1 MSFGAIAD
9 DYDRLRPGPPD
20 AAVDWLLPLNCE
32 VAVDLGAGTGLLT
45 RQLARRVTRVVA
57 IEPDDRM
64 GAVLRAR
71 SPGVE
76 VIPGKAEDIPLPDAS
91 ADGVF
96 VSSAWHW
103 MDPDLAVPEIGRV
116 LRDGGR
122 FGVIW
127 AGRDHQAGWLREIG
141 GLRDPVSA
149 DPAGQGGTDA
159 HGQGGTGAH
168 GQGGDRRRSR
178 HHDVTLPVT
187 GLFTNMETTSF
198 GFTRAMTISGIIDM
212 LATYSGFITAS
223 PEDRA
228 AALDRARTALTQR
241 FDGASEIDVP
251 MRASCWRADRTD
263 RTYQAD

>member
-76 VIPGKAEDIPLPDAS
+76 VIQGKAEAIPLPDAS

-141 GLRDPVSA
+141 GLRAPATADPHDQGTA
-149 DPAGQGGTDA
+149 GPAGQA
-159 HGQGGTGAH
+159 AV
-168 GQGGDRRRSR
+168 RPRSR

-187 GLFTNMETTSF
+187 GLFTNMETASF

-251 MRASCWRADRTD
+251 MRASCWRADRTY
-263 RTYQAD
+263 RA